1 MFAQKMYEDCKW
13 PNAGNPLQLPAI
25 LNWTPQLSWFY
36 QEVMFQKTKQ
46 ASASLLTI
54 NLMLAEALYKLSY
67 KISIEPLTGSQ

>member
-1 MFAQKMYEDCKW
+1 MTKCWEPTTITCYSQLNTITVLLL
-13 PNAGNPLQLPAI
+13 PRSNASKDQ
-25 LNWTPQLSWFY
+25 T
-36 QEVMFQKTKQ
+36 